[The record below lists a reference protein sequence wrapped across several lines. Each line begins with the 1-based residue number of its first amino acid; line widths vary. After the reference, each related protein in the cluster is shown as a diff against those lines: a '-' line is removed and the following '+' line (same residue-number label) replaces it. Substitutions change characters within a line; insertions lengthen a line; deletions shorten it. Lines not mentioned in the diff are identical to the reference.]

1 MPITSFDGSTF
12 VAYVDI
18 SGFKELMKEGERAWN
33 ALNLFY
39 QIGFDSIS
47 ESHGKV
53 QGLFVSDS
61 GILFSRDDDGPAVR
75 LNTLLS
81 VIRTINRTMLDSDY
95 MLTTSIAYGEFRF
108 HEKIEFPG
116 IGKNPVYGNAFVQ
129 AFSDNASGS
138 PKIEPGFCRLVR
150 NNLPAEI
157 ISGIASNAPHNL
169 LTFLAD
175 RSGDTRH
182 IYFYWNV
189 DDPVHI
195 KDFEHQYTSAY
206 SLKYAG
212 MLKALKKGANAV

>member
-1 MPITSFDGSTF
+1 
-12 VAYVDI
+12 
-18 SGFKELMKEGERAWN
+18 
-33 ALNLFY
+33 
-39 QIGFDSIS
+39 
-47 ESHGKV
+47 
-53 QGLFVSDS
+53 
-61 GILFSRDDDGPAVR
+61 
-75 LNTLLS
+75 
-81 VIRTINRTMLDSDY
+81 MLDSDY
-95 MLTTSIAYGEFRF
+95 MLTTSIAYGDFRF

-157 ISGIASNAPHNL
+157 NSGLANNLAHNL

-175 RSGDTRH
+175 RRGDTRH

-189 DDPVHI
+189 DDPVQI
-195 KDFEHQYTSAY
+195 EDFERQYASAY

-212 MLKALKKGANAV
+212 MLKALKKAANGVQQMATRPAKR